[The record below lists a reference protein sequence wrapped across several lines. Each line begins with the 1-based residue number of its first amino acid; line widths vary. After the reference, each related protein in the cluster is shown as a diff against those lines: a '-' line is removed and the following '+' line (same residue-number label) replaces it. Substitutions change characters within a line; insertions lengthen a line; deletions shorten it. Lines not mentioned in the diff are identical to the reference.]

1 MNGQVSKSLPRFE
14 DIPHYGSF
22 TESVHVGRG
31 VVFVLSSDLTC
42 HEFSIDKG
50 GRKSVKA
57 CVLYKKSAE
66 GSGRTISTNKK
77 TSFHANHGFQEA
89 NALLPSSCNQ
99 CHDGPSAQE
108 SHEQVGS
115 RRTTNPIGY

>member
-1 MNGQVSKSLPRFE
+1 MLKSLPRLE
-14 DIPHYGSF
+14 DVSRYVSIAKFVCDGK
-22 TESVHVGRG
+22 G

-57 CVLYKKSAE
+57 RVLYKKNAE
-66 GSGRTISTNKK
+66 GSGRTISINKK
-77 TSFHANHGFQEA
+77 TSFRANHGFQEA

-115 RRTTNPIGY
+115 RRTTDPIGC